1 MILLRF
7 FPKTHDIVEDIDLSD
22 IKQEEMSVE
31 KLTAK
36 IKFDLSIQFM
46 IKSQESRNWQLF
58 YSAAT
63 ALIYIFDILTFCL
76 AFYEFQSVPG
86 NEHADVIML
95 VMTLT
100 YMTIDAYYF
109 LWVMNLKNK
118 LPPDMACFVSDAIMG
133 YVKKMHRELAY
144 NLEPA
149 ERKQIE
155 DAKNRLSMKQ
165 NQRRIQQNEIKEEAK
180 KNAKESAAKKK
191 AAAEEVAA

>member
-1 MILLRF
+1 MLIWITLLFTFFAVPKGLWTTWLLSGHPARGVLGMILLRF
-7 FPKTHDIVEDIDLSD
+7 FPKTHEIAEDIELSD

-46 IKSQESRNWQLF
+46 IKSQESRNWQLI

-100 YMTIDAYYF
+100 YMAIDAYYF

-118 LPPDMACFVSDAIMG
+118 LPPDMACFVSDAVLG

-149 ERKQIE
+149 ERKLIE
-155 DAKNRLSMKQ
+155 DAKNRLSLK
-165 NQRRIQQNEIKEEAK
+165 
-180 KNAKESAAKKK
+180 
-191 AAAEEVAA
+191 